1 LTAEQQ
7 HHRGD
12 NDEQLDARR
21 AGPRPGQRGQLT
33 EPTSPVSS
41 EASGWG
47 SEDGHEGRHALS
59 AKPSY
64 TSLMSQDHRDG
75 VSR

>member
-1 LTAEQQ
+1 
-7 HHRGD
+7 
-12 NDEQLDARR
+12 
-21 AGPRPGQRGQLT
+21 LT

-75 VSR
+75 ISR